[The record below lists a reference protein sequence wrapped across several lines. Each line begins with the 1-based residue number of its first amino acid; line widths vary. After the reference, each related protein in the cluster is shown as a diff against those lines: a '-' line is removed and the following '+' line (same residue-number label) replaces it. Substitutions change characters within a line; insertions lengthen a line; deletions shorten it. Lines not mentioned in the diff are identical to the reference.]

1 MQKLSNI
8 IIVQNTNNASALSAL
23 NKKEFEVALRG
34 RLYCCFEKAIAAFN
48 AGRLSHIVTFLEF
61 SDTNVAIIPVRPTGK
76 TVSLKD
82 AMGVRIS
89 HRDKTPNMIA
99 AGIAAGS
106 NRLNGL
112 WLLKLYVACTGGC
125 FQLSQ
130 QKRGLFNHLMF
141 KL

>member
-1 MQKLSNI
+1 MPLVDFSNKTI
-8 IIVQNTNNASALSAL
+8 IT
-23 NKKEFEVALRG
+23 
-34 RLYCCFEKAIAAFN
+34 
-48 AGRLSHIVTFLEF
+48 
-61 SDTNVAIIPVRPTGK
+61 IIPVRLAARTLSNGE
-76 TVSLKD
+76 T
-82 AMGVRIS
+82 GVRIS

-130 QKRGLFNHLMF
+130 QKKGLFNHLMF